1 MSTVYTNIVADF
13 MRSCMICETGGHNV
27 RACRNPEIVHFETDV
42 QLLKVELNQLA
53 YHLDERVDIDEFE
66 AWLRMKDVKL
76 VRAYA
81 LRRCGAFVRD
91 DDDMC
96 IEKIMTNLWGS
107 ESDLIPFEPVEPVA
121 ALVAL
126 VKKVIISDTKP
137 ETETEE
143 CAICYEQ
150 TNWTDMVVL
159 NCDHKFCSNCIQT
172 SMKCIQNMT
181 CAMCRSEIETL
192 TVTNRIIHENIV
204 KLLSRR

>member
-1 MSTVYTNIVADF
+1 MV
-13 MRSCMICETGGHNV
+13 CETSGHNV

-66 AWLRMKDVKL
+66 SWLRMKDVKL

-81 LRRCGAFVRD
+81 LRRCGALVRD
-91 DDDMC
+91 DDDTC

-107 ESDLIPFEPVEPVA
+107 ESDLIPFEPVA
-121 ALVAL
+121 ALVESRAAL
-126 VKKVIISDTKP
+126 DKKVLISETNP

-143 CAICYEQ
+143 CSICYEQ

-172 SMKCIQNMT
+172 SLKRIQNMT
-181 CAMCRSEIETL
+181 CAMCRSEIETF

-204 KLLSRR
+204 KLLSR

>member
-1 MSTVYTNIVADF
+1 
-13 MRSCMICETGGHNV
+13 MRNCMVCETSGHNV

-53 YHLDERVDIDEFE
+53 HHLDERVDIDEFE
-66 AWLRMKDVKL
+66 SWLRMKDVKL

-91 DDDMC
+91 DDDTC
-96 IEKIMTNLWGS
+96 IEKIMTNLWGA
-107 ESDLIPFEPVEPVA
+107 ESDFVPLDPDPLDSRPLDSVPQV
-121 ALVAL
+121 
-126 VKKVIISDTKP
+126 VKKVVISDTKP

-143 CAICYEQ
+143 CSICYEQ

-159 NCDHKFCSNCIQT
+159 NCEHKFCSNCIT
-172 SMKCIQNMT
+172 ASLKRIENMT
-181 CAMCRSEIETL
+181 CAMCRSDIDTF

-204 KLLSRR
+204 KLLSR